1 VLAFQPV
8 DGNQSEDRENT
19 MSGVAIITGSGRGIG
34 AATAK
39 LAAKRGYA
47 VCVNYLK
54 NEGRAE
60 AVVAEIRAGG
70 GRAILVQADTANED
84 EVVRLFERV
93 DLELGPITALVNNAG
108 ITGRAGRLD
117 SFTPDA
123 MRRVLGVNVVGAML
137 CAQQAVQ
144 RMSTKNGGAG
154 GAIVN
159 VSSIAAT
166 LGGANQWI
174 PYAAAKGAINS
185 FTIGLAKEVA
195 AEGIRV
201 NAISPGLIATEIHA
215 EAGLGD
221 RLQKIAPQVPL
232 GRLGTA
238 EECAEAIL
246 WLMSGEAAYMIGSI
260 LTLSGGR

>member
-1 VLAFQPV
+1 
-8 DGNQSEDRENT
+8 
-19 MSGVAIITGSGRGIG
+19 MSGVALITGSGRGIG

-54 NEGRAE
+54 NEERADQ
-60 AVVAEIRAGG
+60 VVAEIRAGG
-70 GRAILVQADTANED
+70 GKAIMVQADTANAA
-84 EVVRLFERV
+84 EVVQLFERV
-93 DLELGPITALVNNAG
+93 DLELGPLTALVNNAG
-108 ITGRAGRLD
+108 ITGRAGRLE
-117 SFTPDA
+117 SFDA
-123 MRRVLGVNVVGAML
+123 DAIRRVLEVNVVGAIL
-137 CAQQAVQ
+137 CSQQAVK

-159 VSSIAAT
+159 VSSRAAE
-166 LGGANQWI
+166 LGGAGQWI

-185 FTIGLAKEVA
+185 FTFGLAKEVA

-201 NAISPGLIATEIHA
+201 NAISPGLISTEIHA

-221 RLQKIAPQVPL
+221 RLQKVIPMVPM
-232 GRLGTA
+232 GRIGSA

-246 WLMSGEAAYMIGSI
+246 WLMSGEAAYMIGSV

>member
-1 VLAFQPV
+1 
-8 DGNQSEDRENT
+8 

-54 NEGRAE
+54 NEQRADE
-60 AVVAEIRAGG
+60 VVAGIRAGG

-93 DLELGPITALVNNAG
+93 DLELGPVTALVNNAG

-117 SFTPDA
+117 SFDA
-123 MRRVLGVNVVGAML
+123 GAIRRVIEVNVVGAML

-144 RMSTKNGGAG
+144 RMSTRNGGAG
-154 GAIVN
+154 GSIVN
-159 VSSIAAT
+159 VSSVAAT
-166 LGGANQWI
+166 QGAANRWI

-185 FTIGLAKEVA
+185 FTVGLAKEVA

-201 NAISPGLIATEIHA
+201 NAISPALINTEIHA

-221 RLQKIAPQVPL
+221 RLQEMIPQVPM

>member
-1 VLAFQPV
+1 
-8 DGNQSEDRENT
+8 

-39 LAAKRGYA
+39 LAAARGYA

-54 NEGRAE
+54 NEQSAD
-60 AVVAEIRAGG
+60 AVVAAIRAGG
-70 GRAILVQADTANED
+70 GRAIMVRADTANEN
-84 EVVRLFERV
+84 EVIKLFERV
-93 DLELGPITALVNNAG
+93 DLELGPVTALVNNAG

-117 SFTPDA
+117 SFDA
-123 MRRVLGVNVVGAML
+123 AAIRRVLEVNVTGTIF
-137 CAQQAVQ
+137 CSQQAVR
-144 RMSTKNGGAG
+144 RMSTKKGGAG

-159 VSSIAAT
+159 LSSLAAT
-166 LGGANQWI
+166 LGGADRWI

-201 NAISPGLIATEIHA
+201 NAISPGLIDTEIHA
-215 EAGLGD
+215 EAGIGD
-221 RLQKIAPQVPL
+221 RLQKVIPMVPM

-246 WLMSGEAAYMIGSI
+246 WLMSGEAAYMTGGI
-260 LTLSGGR
+260 LPLTGGR

>member
-1 VLAFQPV
+1 
-8 DGNQSEDRENT
+8 

-54 NEGRAE
+54 NEERAD
-60 AVVAEIRAGG
+60 AVAAEIRAGG
-70 GRAILVQADTANED
+70 GKVIQVQADTAKED
-84 EVVRLFERV
+84 DVARLFERV
-93 DLELGPITALVNNAG
+93 DAELGPLTALVNNAG

-117 SFTPDA
+117 SFDA
-123 MRRVLGVNVVGAML
+123 KAIRRVLEVNVTGAIL
-137 CAQQAVQ
+137 CAQQAVR
-144 RMSTKNGGAG
+144 RMSTKHGGAG

-174 PYAAAKGAINS
+174 PYAVAKGAINS
-185 FTIGLAKEVA
+185 FTVGLAKEVA

-201 NAISPGLIATEIHA
+201 NAISPGLINTEIHA

-221 RLQKIAPQVPL
+221 RLQKVIPMVPM

>member
-1 VLAFQPV
+1 
-8 DGNQSEDRENT
+8 
-19 MSGVAIITGSGRGIG
+19 MSGVAIVTGSSRGIG
-34 AATAK
+34 AATAT
-39 LAAKRGYA
+39 LAASRGYA

-54 NEGRAE
+54 NEARAD

-70 GRAILVQADTANED
+70 GRAIMVQADTAIED
-84 EVVRLFERV
+84 EVVKLFERV
-93 DLELGPITALVNNAG
+93 DLELGPVTALVNNAG

-117 SFTPDA
+117 SFDA
-123 MRRVLGVNVVGAML
+123 AAIRRVLEVNVNGAIY
-137 CAQQAVQ
+137 CSQQAVK
-144 RMSTKNGGAG
+144 RMSTRNGGAG

-159 VSSIAAT
+159 VSSLAAN

-174 PYAAAKGAINS
+174 PYAAAKGAVNS
-185 FTIGLAKEVA
+185 FTVGLAKEVA

-221 RLQKIAPQVPL
+221 RLQTVIPMVPM

-246 WLMSGEAAYMIGSI
+246 WLLSGEAAYMIGGI

>member
-1 VLAFQPV
+1 
-8 DGNQSEDRENT
+8 
-19 MSGVAIITGSGRGIG
+19 MSGVAIITGSSRGIG

-54 NEGRAE
+54 NEERAA
-60 AVVAEIRAGG
+60 AVLAEIHADGG
-70 GRAILVQADTANED
+70 KAIMVRADTAIED
-84 EVVRLFERV
+84 EVIKLFERV
-93 DLELGPITALVNNAG
+93 DRELGPVTALVNNAG
-108 ITGRAGRLD
+108 ITGRAGRLE
-117 SFTPDA
+117 SFDA
-123 MRRVLGVNVVGAML
+123 RAIRNVLEVNVAGAIY
-137 CAQQAVQ
+137 CTQQAVK

-159 VSSIAAT
+159 VSSLAAT

-185 FTIGLAKEVA
+185 FTVGLAKEVA

-201 NAISPGLIATEIHA
+201 NAISPGLIDTEIHA
-215 EAGLGD
+215 EAGIGD
-221 RLQKIAPQVPL
+221 RLQKVIPLVPM

-246 WLMSGEAAYMIGSI
+246 WLLSGEAAYMIGSI

>member
-1 VLAFQPV
+1 
-8 DGNQSEDRENT
+8 

-39 LAAKRGYA
+39 LAARRGYA

-54 NEGRAE
+54 NEARAD
-60 AVVAEIRAGG
+60 AVVAEIRAAG
-70 GRAILVQADTANED
+70 GRAIMVQADTAIED
-84 EVVRLFERV
+84 EVIKLFERV
-93 DLELGPITALVNNAG
+93 DLELGPVTALVNNAG

-117 SFTPDA
+117 SFDARA
-123 MRRVLGVNVVGAML
+123 MRRVLDVNVTGAML
-137 CAQQAVQ
+137 CAQQAVK

-159 VSSIAAT
+159 VSSLAAN

-174 PYAAAKGAINS
+174 PYAAAKGAVNS

-201 NAISPGLIATEIHA
+201 NAISPGLINTEIHA
-215 EAGLGD
+215 EAGLGE
-221 RLQKIAPQVPL
+221 RLKTVIPMVPM

-246 WLMSGEAAYMIGSI
+246 WLLSGEAAYMIGGI

>member
-1 VLAFQPV
+1 
-8 DGNQSEDRENT
+8 

-39 LAAKRGYA
+39 LAARRGYA

-54 NEGRAE
+54 NEARAD

-70 GRAILVQADTANED
+70 GRAIMVQADTANED
-84 EVVRLFERV
+84 EVIQLFERV
-93 DLELGPITALVNNAG
+93 DLELGPLTALVNNAG

-117 SFTPDA
+117 SIDA
-123 MRRVLGVNVVGAML
+123 GSIRRVLEVNVTGAIL
-137 CAQQAVQ
+137 CAQQAVK
-144 RMSTKNGGAG
+144 RMSARNGGAG
-154 GAIVN
+154 GSIVN
-159 VSSIAAT
+159 VSSQAAV

-185 FTIGLAKEVA
+185 FTLGLAKEVA

-201 NAISPGLIATEIHA
+201 NAISPGLIETEIHA
-215 EAGLGD
+215 AAGVGD
-221 RLQKIAPQVPL
+221 RLQKMLPLVPM
-232 GRLGTA
+232 GRLGSA

>member
-1 VLAFQPV
+1 
-8 DGNQSEDRENT
+8 
-19 MSGVAIITGSGRGIG
+19 MSGVAIVTGSGRGIG

-39 LAAKRGYA
+39 LAARRGYA

-54 NEGRAE
+54 NEARAD

-70 GRAILVQADTANED
+70 GRAIMVQADTAIED
-84 EVVRLFERV
+84 EVVKLFERV
-93 DLELGPITALVNNAG
+93 DLELGPVTALVNNAG

-117 SFTPDA
+117 SFDA
-123 MRRVLGVNVVGAML
+123 AAIRRVLEVNVNGAIY
-137 CAQQAVQ
+137 CSQQAVK
-144 RMSTKNGGAG
+144 RMSTRNGGAG

-159 VSSIAAT
+159 VSSLAAN

-174 PYAAAKGAINS
+174 PYAAAKGAVNS

-221 RLQKIAPQVPL
+221 RLQTVIPMVPM

-246 WLMSGEAAYMIGSI
+246 WLLSGEAAYMIGGI

>member
-1 VLAFQPV
+1 
-8 DGNQSEDRENT
+8 
-19 MSGVAIITGSGRGIG
+19 MSGVALITGSSRGIG

-54 NEGRAE
+54 NEERAE

-70 GRAILVQADTANED
+70 GKAIMVQADTAIED
-84 EVVRLFERV
+84 EVIKLFERV
-93 DLELGPITALVNNAG
+93 DRELGPLTALVNNAG

-117 SFTPDA
+117 SFDAKA
-123 MRRVLGVNVVGAML
+123 MRRVLEVNVVGALL
-137 CAQQAVQ
+137 CAQQAVK
-144 RMSTKNGGAG
+144 RMSRKNGGAG
-154 GAIVN
+154 GSIVN
-159 VSSIAAT
+159 VSSLAAT

-185 FTIGLAKEVA
+185 FTLGLAKEVA

-201 NAISPGLIATEIHA
+201 NAISPGLINTEIHA

-221 RLQKIAPQVPL
+221 RLQKMIPQVPI

-260 LTLSGGR
+260 LTLAGGR

>member
-1 VLAFQPV
+1 
-8 DGNQSEDRENT
+8 

-39 LAAKRGYA
+39 LAARRGYA

-54 NEGRAE
+54 NEARAD

-70 GRAILVQADTANED
+70 GRAIMVQADTANED
-84 EVVRLFERV
+84 EVIQLFERV
-93 DLELGPITALVNNAG
+93 DLELGPLTALVNNAG

-117 SFTPDA
+117 SIDA
-123 MRRVLGVNVVGAML
+123 GSIRRVLEVNVTGAIL
-137 CAQQAVQ
+137 CAQQAVK
-144 RMSTKNGGAG
+144 RMSARNGGAG
-154 GAIVN
+154 GTIVN
-159 VSSIAAT
+159 VSSQAAV

-185 FTIGLAKEVA
+185 FTLGLAKEVA

-201 NAISPGLIATEIHA
+201 NAISPGLIETEIHA
-215 EAGLGD
+215 AAGVGD
-221 RLQKIAPQVPL
+221 RLQKMLPLVPM
-232 GRLGTA
+232 GRLGSA

>member
-1 VLAFQPV
+1 
-8 DGNQSEDRENT
+8 

-39 LAAKRGYA
+39 LAAARGYA

-54 NEGRAE
+54 NEQSAD
-60 AVVAEIRAGG
+60 AVVAAIRAGG
-70 GRAILVQADTANED
+70 GRAIMVRADTANEND
-84 EVVRLFERV
+84 VIKLFERV
-93 DLELGPITALVNNAG
+93 DLELGPVSALVNNAG

-117 SFTPDA
+117 SFDA
-123 MRRVLGVNVVGAML
+123 AAIRRVLEVNVTGTIF
-137 CAQQAVQ
+137 CSQQAVR
-144 RMSTKNGGAG
+144 RMSIKKGGAG

-159 VSSIAAT
+159 VSSLAAT
-166 LGGANQWI
+166 LGGADRWI

-201 NAISPGLIATEIHA
+201 NAISPGLIDTEIHA
-215 EAGLGD
+215 EAGIGD
-221 RLQKIAPQVPL
+221 RLQKVIPMVPM

-246 WLMSGEAAYMIGSI
+246 WLMSGEAAYMTGGI
-260 LTLSGGR
+260 LPLSGGR

>member
-1 VLAFQPV
+1 
-8 DGNQSEDRENT
+8 
-19 MSGVAIITGSGRGIG
+19 MSGVAIITGSSRGIG

-54 NEGRAE
+54 NEERADE
-60 AVVAEIRAGG
+60 VVAEIRAGG
-70 GRAILVQADTANED
+70 GRAILVQTDTANED
-84 EVVRLFERV
+84 EVVKLFERV
-93 DLELGPITALVNNAG
+93 DLELGPVTALINNAG
-108 ITGRAGRLD
+108 ITGHAGRLD
-117 SFTPDA
+117 SFNPGA
-123 MRRVLGVNVVGAML
+123 IRRVIEVNVVGAML

-144 RMSTKNGGAG
+144 RMSTRNGGAG
-154 GAIVN
+154 GSIVN
-159 VSSIAAT
+159 VSSLAAT

-201 NAISPGLIATEIHA
+201 NAISPGLINTEIHA

-221 RLQKIAPQVPL
+221 RLQKMIPMVPI

>member
-1 VLAFQPV
+1 MP
-8 DGNQSEDRENT
+8 
-19 MSGVAIITGSGRGIG
+19 GVAIITGSGRGIG

-39 LAAKRGYA
+39 LAAARGYA

-54 NEGRAE
+54 NEERAD
-60 AVVAEIRAGG
+60 AVVAQIRSGG
-70 GRAILVQADTANED
+70 GRAIMVRADTANED
-84 EVVRLFERV
+84 EVIKLFERV
-93 DLELGPITALVNNAG
+93 DLELGPLTALVNNAG

-117 SFTPDA
+117 SFDA
-123 MRRVLGVNVVGAML
+123 DAIWRVLEVNVNGTIF
-137 CAQQAVQ
+137 CSQQAVK
-144 RMSTKNGGAG
+144 RMSTRNGGAG
-154 GAIVN
+154 GTIVN
-159 VSSIAAT
+159 VSSLAAT
-166 LGGANQWI
+166 LGGADRWI

-201 NAISPGLIATEIHA
+201 NAISPGLITTGIHA

-221 RLQKIAPQVPL
+221 RLQNMIPQVPM

-246 WLMSGEAAYMIGSI
+246 WLMSGEAAYMAGCT
-260 LTLSGGR
+260 LTLTGGR

>member
-1 VLAFQPV
+1 
-8 DGNQSEDRENT
+8 
-19 MSGVAIITGSGRGIG
+19 MSDVAIVTGSARGIG

-39 LAAKRGYA
+39 LAARRGYA
-47 VCVNYLK
+47 VCVNYLR
-54 NEGRAE
+54 NEERAA

-70 GRAILVQADTANED
+70 GRAIMVQADTANEN
-84 EVVRLFERV
+84 EVISLFERV
-93 DLELGPITALVNNAG
+93 DLELGPVSALVNNAG
-108 ITGRAGRLD
+108 ITGRAGRLG
-117 SFTPDA
+117 SFDA
-123 MRRVLGVNVVGAML
+123 NAIRRVLEVNVVGAMF
-137 CAQQAVQ
+137 CAQQAVK
-144 RMSTKNGGAG
+144 RMSTKNGGTG
-154 GAIVN
+154 GSIVN
-159 VSSIAAT
+159 VSSLAAT

-185 FTIGLAKEVA
+185 FTLGLAKEVA

-215 EAGLGD
+215 EAGLGE
-221 RLQKIAPQVPL
+221 RLKTVIPMVPM

-246 WLMSGEAAYMIGSI
+246 WLMSGEAGYMIGST